1 MLDSTPHNSTIRTMQ
16 SETTTLLGY
25 ALLGLIQQ
33 KPASGYDLRK
43 IFAETPMGTFSD
55 SPGAIY
61 PALRRLEQRRL
72 VLGSI
77 EAGSGLRRR
86 KVLRLTVAGLAAL
99 KKWLGAPITQDD
111 LSHRSNELML
121 RFAFLDQVMGE
132 AATLRFLRS
141 IEAELR
147 LYIPGL
153 KAFLKSHGAQMPT
166 SGKLA
171 LESGVLGYEAQL
183 RWAARAVSVYEEKVK
198 PK

>member
-1 MLDSTPHNSTIRTMQ
+1 MQ
-16 SETTTLLGY
+16 SGITLLGY

-61 PALRRLEQRRL
+61 PALLRLEQRKL
-72 VLGSI
+72 IQGTI
-77 EAGSGLRRR
+77 EAGSGLRQR
-86 KVLRLTVAGLAAL
+86 KLLRLTVAGHAEL
-99 KKWLGAPITQDD
+99 KTWLSAPITQDD

-121 RFAFLDQVMGE
+121 RFAFLDHMLGE

-141 IEAELR
+141 LEAELR
-147 LYIPGL
+147 IYVPGL
-153 KAFLKSHGAQMPT
+153 QAFLKSHGPKMPI
-166 SGKLA
+166 SGRLA

-183 RWAARAVSVYEEKVK
+183 RWASRAVSVYEQKIK
-198 PK
+198 AK